1 MMTQTI
7 DPTPDR
13 RPLLQPTLDT
23 LDEARWQA
31 VVARDAA
38 ADGRF
43 VTAVKTTG
51 IYCRPSCPARRPK
64 RENVEF
70 FLTCGEAEAAGFRAC
85 LRCRPAGAPPA
96 DERLAK
102 IQRACRLIEQAE
114 EPPKLAELAAAV
126 GLSPFHLQRKFREA
140 VGVSPRV
147 YFESLRRKRL
157 QQSLE
162 AGRSV
167 TDALYEAGFGSSSRL
182 YDASYDLLGMTP
194 SRYRAR
200 APGEVV
206 QWTVAASPLG
216 RLLVAA
222 TDKGVCRIE
231 LGDDREALARRME
244 QLFSEAHLVEGGP
257 ELARWVEE
265 ILAFLAQPAKGLTL
279 PLDIRGTAFEQRVW
293 EALRQ
298 IPVGETA
305 SYGAVARALGE
316 PRSARAV
323 ARACGAN
330 PVALAVPCHRV
341 IASDGSLGGYRW
353 GVERKRK
360 LLEREGAAGA
370 PAINPA

>member
-1 MMTQTI
+1 MP
-7 DPTPDR
+7 PTSKP
-13 RPLLQPTLDT
+13 PAAGPASP
-23 LDEARWQA
+23 LDEARWRA
-31 VVARDAA
+31 VLGRDAA
-38 ADGRF
+38 ADGQF
-43 VTAVKTTG
+43 VLAVKTTG
-51 IYCRPSCPARRPK
+51 IYCRPVCPARRPK

-70 FLTCGEAEAAGFRAC
+70 FSTCGEAEGAGYRAC
-85 LRCRPAGAPPA
+85 LRCRPTGAPPA

-114 EPPKLAELAAAV
+114 EAPLLAELAAAV

-140 VGVSPRV
+140 VGVSPRG
-147 YFESLRRKRL
+147 YFAALRRKRL

-194 SRYRAR
+194 SRYRDRAR
-200 APGEVV
+200 GEIVH
-206 QWTVAASPLG
+206 WTVAASPLG

-231 LGDDREALARRME
+231 LGDDEQALGKRLE
-244 QLFSEAHLVEGGP
+244 QLFPDAHLVAGGE
-257 ELARWVEE
+257 ELTGWVKE
-265 ILAFLAQPAKGLTL
+265 ILSFLAEPAHSLAL

-293 EALRQ
+293 KALAA
-298 IPVGETA
+298 IPPGETA
-305 SYGAVARALGE
+305 SYGAVARAIGE
-316 PRSARAV
+316 PRAARAV

-341 IASDGSLGGYRW
+341 IGSDGKLGGYRW
-353 GVERKRK
+353 GVERKKR
-360 LLEREGAAGA
+360 LLEREAEAAGA
-370 PAINPA
+370 S